1 MKPGYSFFL
10 NSILLGIG
18 LAMDAFSVSC
28 ANALREPCMRRRRMC
43 GIAGVYAFFQ
53 FLMPMAGWLCVHT
66 IEERFSRIQWV
77 IPWIALG
84 LLVWI
89 GAGMLLEGIREEKK
103 AAAEPGSA
111 SVAKAAAEPGS
122 ASGAKAAAE
131 PGSASGAKAAADP
144 GSASGAKAAADS
156 GSASGAQKTTD
167 SGNASSALTLPV
179 LLLQGIATSID
190 ALSTGFTIAEY
201 QFLMAFT
208 ACLIIAAVTFVIC
221 MGGLVIGRKAG
232 SRLSGKAG
240 ILGGVIL
247 IAIGLEIVI
256 THYINYNQPVTALKR
271 LP

>member
-103 AAAEPGSA
+103 AATDS
-111 SVAKAAAEPGS
+111 GS
-122 ASGAKAAAE
+122 ASGTQDAT
-131 PGSASGAKAAADP
+131 DP
-144 GSASGAKAAADS
+144 GSASGAKAATDP
-156 GSASGAQKTTD
+156 GSASGAQKTAD

-256 THYINYNQPVTALKR
+256 THYIN
-271 LP
+271 

>member
-1 MKPGYSFFL
+1 MRRLLLQRERMKPGYSFFL

-103 AAAEPGSA
+103 AATDS
-111 SVAKAAAEPGS
+111 GS
-122 ASGAKAAAE
+122 ASGTQDAT
-131 PGSASGAKAAADP
+131 DP
-144 GSASGAKAAADS
+144 GSASGAKAATDP
-156 GSASGAQKTTD
+156 GSASGAQKTAD

-256 THYINYNQPVTALKR
+256 THYIN
-271 LP
+271 

>member
-103 AAAEPGSA
+103 AATDS
-111 SVAKAAAEPGS
+111 GS
-122 ASGAKAAAE
+122 ASGTQEAT
-131 PGSASGAKAAADP
+131 DP
-144 GSASGAKAAADS
+144 GSASGAKAATDP

-256 THYINYNQPVTALKR
+256 THYIN
-271 LP
+271 

>member
-111 SVAKAAAEPGS
+111 S
-122 ASGAKAAAE
+122 GAKAAAE
-131 PGSASGAKAAADP
+131 PGSASGT
-144 GSASGAKAAADS
+144 KAAADS
-156 GSASGAQKTTD
+156 GNASGAQKTTD

-256 THYINYNQPVTALKR
+256 THYIN
-271 LP
+271 

>member
-111 SVAKAAAEPGS
+111 S
-122 ASGAKAAAE
+122 GAKAAT
-131 PGSASGAKAAADP
+131 DP
-144 GSASGAKAAADS
+144 GSASGAKAATDP
-156 GSASGAQKTTD
+156 GSASGAQKTAD

-256 THYINYNQPVTALKR
+256 THYIN
-271 LP
+271 

>member
-103 AAAEPGSA
+103 AATDS
-111 SVAKAAAEPGS
+111 GS
-122 ASGAKAAAE
+122 ASGTQDTT
-131 PGSASGAKAAADP
+131 DP
-144 GSASGAKAAADS
+144 GSASGAKAATDP
-156 GSASGAQKTTD
+156 GSASGAQKTAD

-256 THYINYNQPVTALKR
+256 THYIN
-271 LP
+271 

>member
-103 AAAEPGSA
+103 AATDS
-111 SVAKAAAEPGS
+111 GS
-122 ASGAKAAAE
+122 ASGTQDAT
-131 PGSASGAKAAADP
+131 DP

-256 THYINYNQPVTALKR
+256 THYIN
-271 LP
+271 

>member
-103 AAAEPGSA
+103 AATDS
-111 SVAKAAAEPGS
+111 GS
-122 ASGAKAAAE
+122 ASGTQEAT
-131 PGSASGAKAAADP
+131 DP
-144 GSASGAKAAADS
+144 GSASGTKAAADS
-156 GSASGAQKTTD
+156 GNASGAQKTTD

-256 THYINYNQPVTALKR
+256 THYIN
-271 LP
+271 

>member
-18 LAMDAFSVSC
+18 LSMDAFSVSC

-103 AAAEPGSA
+103 AATDS
-111 SVAKAAAEPGS
+111 GS
-122 ASGAKAAAE
+122 ASGTQEAT
-131 PGSASGAKAAADP
+131 DP
-144 GSASGAKAAADS
+144 GSASGTKAAADS
-156 GSASGAQKTTD
+156 GNASGAQKTTD

-256 THYINYNQPVTALKR
+256 THYIN
-271 LP
+271 

>member
-111 SVAKAAAEPGS
+111 SGAKAAAEPGS

-131 PGSASGAKAAADP
+131 PGSASGT
-144 GSASGAKAAADS
+144 KAAADS

-256 THYINYNQPVTALKR
+256 THYIN
-271 LP
+271 

>member
-1 MKPGYSFFL
+1 MRRLLRQRERMKPGYSFFL

-111 SVAKAAAEPGS
+111 S
-122 ASGAKAAAE
+122 GAKAAAE
-131 PGSASGAKAAADP
+131 PGSASGT
-144 GSASGAKAAADS
+144 KAAADS

-256 THYINYNQPVTALKR
+256 THYIN
-271 LP
+271 

>member
-111 SVAKAAAEPGS
+111 S
-122 ASGAKAAAE
+122 GAKAAAE
-131 PGSASGAKAAADP
+131 PGSASGT
-144 GSASGAKAAADS
+144 KAAADS

-256 THYINYNQPVTALKR
+256 THYIN
-271 LP
+271 